1 MDVGHDNDQ
10 GVDLEALGGKIPR
23 GLKVKPIQVERL
35 GSKNIHP

>member
-1 MDVGHDNDQ
+1 MLAHDNNQ

-23 GLKVKPIQVERL
+23 GLKEKPMQVERL